1 MHGADDTYVG
11 MLMTVHPVHTWTESQ
26 GNNTI
31 LAQDVKKVSVSV
43 LLPSRLVPV
52 VGRNTTHQQQN

>member
-11 MLMTVHPVHTWTESQ
+11 MLMTVHPVQTWTESQ

-31 LAQDVKKVSVSV
+31 LAQDVKKY
-43 LLPSRLVPV
+43 LGLGPSSISSGACCRP
-52 VGRNTTHQQQN
+52 